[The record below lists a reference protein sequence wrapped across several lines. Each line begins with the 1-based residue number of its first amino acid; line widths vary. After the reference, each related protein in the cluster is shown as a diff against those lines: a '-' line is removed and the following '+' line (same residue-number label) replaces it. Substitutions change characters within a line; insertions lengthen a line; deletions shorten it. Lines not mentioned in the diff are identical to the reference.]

1 MKTKTIKMNQK
12 RNKIMLK
19 INYSELMLIKETY
32 KTRLLKII
40 EAYNKI
46 IIDNNLSKD
55 ILNRMRF
62 FHIKEDLE
70 HLINEFNL
78 VFEFNDFLEILESLE
93 KNEKEYQIK
102 TEYTESFRGE
112 EEYFRDYYYIPLSLF
127 NNIEEENYDFKN
139 DLEGYLLGK
148 YKEVEEKIE
157 EERKKKEE
165 MLKEKEKQA
174 KEEKYKMYMKLKE
187 EFKEEEN

>member
-1 MKTKTIKMNQK
+1 
-12 RNKIMLK
+12 MLK

-40 EAYNKI
+40 ESYNKI

-127 NNIEEENYDFKN
+127 NNIEDENYDFKN
-139 DLEGYLLGK
+139 DLEDYLLGK

-174 KEEKYKMYMKLKE
+174 KEEKYKMYMQLKE